1 MLSHHNNN
9 KASTLTLIQMFK
21 ITILCA
27 MVDIKIKDK
36 FSDLFEEKYTN
47 TIKYTHIY
55 FFELPFN

>member
-1 MLSHHNNN
+1 
-9 KASTLTLIQMFK
+9 
-21 ITILCA
+21 